1 MSTEPGL
8 GLPIADEAREALEA
22 ARREHR
28 ELTETERAIAGAEAL
43 TPAEALSTVEAASE
57 TEPGSRSRWSSTSG
71 PSTPRPTACCA

>member
-28 ELTETERAIAGAEAL
+28 ELTETERAIAGAELGDPAVPEGAAL
-43 TPAEALSTVEAASE
+43 EAIVRTPVLESA
-57 TEPGSRSRWSSTSG
+57 G
-71 PSTPRPTACCA
+71 PLVIMTRQ

>member
-28 ELTETERAIAGAEAL
+28 ELTETERAIAGASA
-43 TPAEALSTVEAASE
+43 
-57 TEPGSRSRWSSTSG
+57 